1 MKLSKTQIALFVAL
15 LLSNAIILYVNLD
28 WIWLRLPAAWALT
41 FVLPGWAWLATVGWL
56 QTDRAIERIVLV
68 SGFSLTLSSLALLI
82 TVLLPGPFTETPVI
96 ITLNLVT
103 LAGLLFQLPIFHRR
117 KAEAETHTA
126 QPLNQPSDDSPIPP
140 TNHPTTQPSIQPTI
154 QPTNS
159 PSLHWPSRPVLLI
172 LIAIVAVGAFTR
184 LTRLGYAE
192 FHEDE
197 LENMRL
203 IVRAYKG
210 EEYVPFIDSKGPIHW
225 LLPAA
230 LWYAN
235 GWINEGIARTPFA
248 LASILL
254 IPAMYMLGRRMSNER
269 EYIGL
274 IAASVVALNG
284 FFASLARH
292 VENRSLIVFWGAL
305 AVWLAYRYY
314 RENRPNFLIY
324 LALTLAVALIA
335 HPTVLLYLP
344 VIGLI
349 IAAKLWRD
357 RLTRAHGLWLAGGL
371 ALFLGITAIFYIPYL
386 TNPEIERTY
395 EYFADERI
403 GTALLYNRVGN
414 MLGEDKLYSSRFYAP
429 ILILLLAWLLARNFA
444 RAGRWGIVSL
454 AVLGVAIISTV
465 LLPDVWI
472 VGNVNIAFVPYLL
485 LTLALLGLP
494 RTDFETKVA
503 FLWFA
508 APFGALLFMAAD
520 ASNHI
525 QIAYPGWA
533 LLCAFALSDLWSVLS
548 RPSEATSR
556 PASYKV
562 ILKGAIVVGLIICIP
577 LIIFYQYLSFGARVT
592 TYWQAKIDFTDNPY
606 SIYKYLYGSIA
617 RPRRAISNPR
627 LGGWKAVG
635 LLWESSALSGDFR
648 SVNESFAI
656 PIWYTF
662 QTPRS
667 CYTDPQNYWV
677 RRDWQGWPEEEQ
689 DLLTAGYNLTR
700 VVLVDQQPKL
710 HLYEKNAVPGEPEIL
725 DMELYRHEF
734 DRLATPA
741 RFAAADA
748 IENPASLNFGDK
760 LLLRGYNLPTVAQ
773 PGSLLPV
780 TVYWDA
786 LAPMETR
793 YRAFVHLVDDQGN
806 RWGQHDE
813 DPACRLLTN
822 EMHPGQESSRQFRI
836 PVDPVTPP
844 GLYQIVLGVY
854 HPDTLE
860 RLDIW
865 DNQAGLS
872 PGNSVVLG
880 QVQITGY

>member
-1 MKLSKTQIALFVAL
+1 MKLSKTQIVLCVAL
-15 LLSNAIILYVNLD
+15 LLSNAIILYANPD
-28 WIWLRLPAAWALT
+28 WPWLRLPAAWALT
-41 FVLPGWAWLATVGWL
+41 FVLPGWAWLPRWQWL
-56 QTDRAIERIVLV
+56 HTNEGVERIVLIG
-68 SGFSLTLSSLALLI
+68 GFSLTLSSLALLI

-96 ITLNLVT
+96 VTLNLVT
-103 LAGLLFQLPIFHRR
+103 LAGLVLQLPILGGNEESKA
-117 KAEAETHTA
+117 KAEAK
-126 QPLNQPSDDSPIPP
+126 QPNQSTDYP
-140 TNHPTTQPSIQPTI
+140 TNQHPNQPTTQL
-154 QPTNS
+154 
-159 PSLHWPSRPVLLI
+159 SLHWPSRTVLLI

-230 LWYAN
+230 LWYTN

-248 LASILL
+248 LASLLL
-254 IPAMYMLGRRMSNER
+254 IPTMYMLGRRISNGR
-269 EYIGL
+269 EHVGL
-274 IAASVVALNG
+274 IAAGIVVLNG

-314 RENRPNFLIY
+314 REERPSLLIF
-324 LALTLAVALIA
+324 LALTLSVGLIA

-344 VIGLI
+344 VIAFI
-349 IAAKLWRD
+349 IIAKLWCD
-357 RLTRAHGLWLAGGL
+357 GLTRQQVLWLMGGL
-371 ALFLGITAIFYIPYL
+371 AVFAGVTALFYVPYL
-386 TNPEIERTY
+386 TSPEIERTI
-395 EYFADERI
+395 EYFAEERV
-403 GTALLYNRVGN
+403 GTSFLYNRVGN
-414 MLGEDKLYSSRFYAP
+414 MLGEDKLYSSRFYGP
-429 ILILLLAWLLARNFA
+429 ILILLLAWLLVRHFA
-444 RAGRWGIVSL
+444 RMGRGGMVAI
-454 AVLGVAIISTV
+454 AVLGAAIISTV
-465 LLPDVWI
+465 LLPDMWI
-472 VGNVNIAFVPYLL
+472 AGIVNLAFIPYLL
-485 LTLALLGLP
+485 LTLGLLALP

-508 APFGALLFMAAD
+508 APFGALLFLATD

-533 LLCAFALSDLWSVLS
+533 MLCAFALDDVWAVLS
-548 RPSEATSR
+548 RRDPATQRLSPLNAVLR
-556 PASYKV
+556 
-562 ILKGAIVVGLIICIP
+562 GAIVAVLAICIP
-577 LIIFYQYLSFGARVT
+577 LIVFYQYLSFGARVT
-592 TYWQAKIDFTDNPY
+592 TYWQAKIDFTDNPH
-606 SIYKYLYGSIA
+606 SLYKYVYDSIA

-635 LLWESSALSGDFR
+635 ELWENGTLSGDFR

-667 CYTDPQNYWV
+667 CYNDPQNYWL
-677 RRDWQGWPEEEQ
+677 RRDWQGWPDAEQ
-689 DLLTAGYNLTR
+689 DILAEGYTLTR
-700 VVLVDQQPKL
+700 IVLVDQQPKL
-710 HLYEKNAVPGEPEIL
+710 HLYEKNAQAREPEVL
-725 DMELYRHEF
+725 DMEQVRHDF

-760 LLLRGYNLPTVAQ
+760 LLLRGYNLPEVAQ
-773 PGSLLPV
+773 PGNLLPV
-780 TVYWDA
+780 TVYWEA
-786 LAPMETR
+786 LAPMDTR
-793 YRAFVHLVDDQGN
+793 YRAFVHLVDSQGN

-813 DPACRLLTN
+813 DPACRLITN
-822 EMHPGQESSRQFRI
+822 EMRPGQESSRQFRVA
-836 PVDPVTPP
+836 VDPATPP
-844 GLYQIVLGVY
+844 GVYQIILGVY

-865 DNQAGLS
+865 DNQAQQS
-872 PGNSVVLG
+872 PGNSVILG
-880 QVQITGY
+880 EVQVAGY

>member
-28 WIWLRLPAAWALT
+28 WTWLRLPAAWALT
-41 FVLPGWAWLATVGWL
+41 FVLPGWAWLAAIGWL

-274 IAASVVALNG
+274 IAAGVVALNG

-324 LALTLAVALIA
+324 LALTLAIALIA

-344 VIGLI
+344 VIGFI

-357 RLTRAHGLWLAGGL
+357 GLTRAHALWLAGGL
-371 ALFLGITAIFYIPYL
+371 ALVGAGLASLTLVGPSTAYPRIGGALFVVGAGLGLAYTVANDLIVAGVAPGRVGAAAAISETAYELGMALGIATLGSVVAAVYRGLTVPPGVHAGVAAQAKQTLGGANQAAAMLPADQADQLLTAARGAFTDGLI
-386 TNPEIERTY
+386 
-395 EYFADERI
+395 AAA
-403 GTALLYNRVGN
+403 GVG
-414 MLGEDKLYSSRFYAP
+414 SA
-429 ILILLLAWLLARNFA
+429 LLLASATVVWLLLKPTPQP
-444 RAGRWGIVSL
+444 GRVSPC
-454 AVLGVAIISTV
+454 SK
-465 LLPDVWI
+465 
-472 VGNVNIAFVPYLL
+472 VN
-485 LTLALLGLP
+485 T
-494 RTDFETKVA
+494 
-503 FLWFA
+503 
-508 APFGALLFMAAD
+508 
-520 ASNHI
+520 
-525 QIAYPGWA
+525 
-533 LLCAFALSDLWSVLS
+533 
-548 RPSEATSR
+548 
-556 PASYKV
+556 
-562 ILKGAIVVGLIICIP
+562 
-577 LIIFYQYLSFGARVT
+577 
-592 TYWQAKIDFTDNPY
+592 
-606 SIYKYLYGSIA
+606 
-617 RPRRAISNPR
+617 
-627 LGGWKAVG
+627 
-635 LLWESSALSGDFR
+635 LSG
-648 SVNESFAI
+648 S
-656 PIWYTF
+656 
-662 QTPRS
+662 
-667 CYTDPQNYWV
+667 
-677 RRDWQGWPEEEQ
+677 
-689 DLLTAGYNLTR
+689 
-700 VVLVDQQPKL
+700 
-710 HLYEKNAVPGEPEIL
+710 
-725 DMELYRHEF
+725 
-734 DRLATPA
+734 
-741 RFAAADA
+741 
-748 IENPASLNFGDK
+748 
-760 LLLRGYNLPTVAQ
+760 
-773 PGSLLPV
+773 
-780 TVYWDA
+780 
-786 LAPMETR
+786 
-793 YRAFVHLVDDQGN
+793 
-806 RWGQHDE
+806 
-813 DPACRLLTN
+813 
-822 EMHPGQESSRQFRI
+822 
-836 PVDPVTPP
+836 
-844 GLYQIVLGVY
+844 
-854 HPDTLE
+854 
-860 RLDIW
+860 
-865 DNQAGLS
+865 
-872 PGNSVVLG
+872 
-880 QVQITGY
+880 